1 MMHEHLCR
9 LLDKHEPKKQKTIK
23 KNDFRCMSKE
33 LMKAM
38 LYRNRLR
45 NKYYKFRSN
54 HYLSLYKAQR
64 NHVNAIK
71 RREICKYF
79 EDKCKLGT
87 RNKDFWNAIKPMF
100 SKSRTKSDSISI
112 RENGEIV
119 TDEQKVCS
127 IFNTFFQSIGSDIG
141 HPENN
146 EKPLCD
152 IISQNSNK
160 EQIKGN
166 SRVTINDMKYPSLK
180 MATGYDLIKELG
192 SALVKPLTLLI
203 NKCILSSR
211 KGHSCQ
217 DLLIRMTED
226 IRQSLDLRSNCN

>member
-1 MMHEHLCR
+1 MKLYCQNYQILIFHRPLWGSTDANCAYEMMHEHLCR
-9 LLDKHEPKKQKTIK
+9 LLDKHAPKKQKTIK

-54 HYLSLYKAQR
+54 HYLSLYKVQR

-71 RREICKYF
+71 RKEICKYF
-79 EDKCKLGT
+79 EEKCKLGT
-87 RNKDFWNAIKPMF
+87 RNKDFWNAIKPLF

-127 IFNTFFQSIGSDIG
+127 IFNTFF
-141 HPENN
+141 
-146 EKPLCD
+146 K
-152 IISQNSNK
+152 
-160 EQIKGN
+160 
-166 SRVTINDMKYPSLK
+166 V
-180 MATGYDLIKELG
+180 
-192 SALVKPLTLLI
+192 
-203 NKCILSSR
+203 
-211 KGHSCQ
+211 
-217 DLLIRMTED
+217 
-226 IRQSLDLRSNCN
+226 